1 MGRSFTAVSPAATL
15 VRVRIPDEGEPFLM
29 ANGHQIASGVP
40 TSTLVDGIPALDFG
54 GTVYTPT
61 ASKETRRA
69 ISVTRPEAVE
79 AVGLTVE
86 DVDVLVS
93 IGFLHVEG
101 WPTLWALQLDERRKR
116 ARGWTFTD
124 GVATAETWQ
133 IDLVAVKKRCCGRA

>member
-15 VRVRIPDEGEPFLM
+15 VRVRIPDEGEPSLM
-29 ANGHQIASGVP
+29 ANGRQIATGVP

-69 ISVTRPEAVE
+69 ISVTRPESW
-79 AVGLTVE
+79 LTVE
-86 DVDVLVS
+86 DVDVLLS
-93 IGFLHVEG
+93 IGFAYVED
-101 WPTLWALQLDERRKR
+101 WPPLWALQLDERRKR

-124 GVATAETWQ
+124 GVATAEQWE

>member
-40 TSTLVDGIPALDFG
+40 TSTLVDGIPALDFA

-69 ISVTRPEAVE
+69 ISVTRNGET
-79 AVGLTVE
+79 LT
-86 DVDVLVS
+86 DIDVLLS
-93 IGFLHVEG
+93 IGFAYVED

-124 GVATAETWQ
+124 GVAIAEQWA

>member
-15 VRVRIPDEGEPFLM
+15 VRVRIPDEGEPSLM
-29 ANGHQIASGVP
+29 ANGRQIATGVP

-69 ISVTRPEAVE
+69 ISVTRPESW
-79 AVGLTVE
+79 LTVE
-86 DVDVLVS
+86 DVDVLLS
-93 IGFLHVEG
+93 IGFAYVED
-101 WPTLWALQLDERRKR
+101 WPPLWACQLDERRKR

-124 GVATAETWQ
+124 GVATAEHWA
-133 IDLVAVKKRCCGRA
+133 IDLVALKKRCCGRA

>member
-69 ISVTRPEAVE
+69 ISVTRNGET
-79 AVGLTVE
+79 LTDI
-86 DVDVLVS
+86 DVMVS
-93 IGFLHVEG
+93 IGFAYLED
-101 WPTLWALQLDERRKR
+101 WPPLWACRLDERRKT
-116 ARGWTFTD
+116 AHGWTFTD
-124 GVATAETWQ
+124 GVATRETWA
-133 IDLVAVKKRCCGRA
+133 IELVAVKKKCCGRA

>member
-29 ANGHQIASGVP
+29 ANGRQIASGVP

-69 ISVTRPEAVE
+69 ISVTRNGET
-79 AVGLTVE
+79 LTDI
-86 DVDVLVS
+86 DVMVS
-93 IGFLHVEG
+93 IGFAYVED
-101 WPTLWALQLDERRKR
+101 WPPLWALQLDERRTR

-124 GVATAETWQ
+124 GVARAEQ
-133 IDLVAVKKRCCGRA
+133 GAIALVAVKKRCCGSA